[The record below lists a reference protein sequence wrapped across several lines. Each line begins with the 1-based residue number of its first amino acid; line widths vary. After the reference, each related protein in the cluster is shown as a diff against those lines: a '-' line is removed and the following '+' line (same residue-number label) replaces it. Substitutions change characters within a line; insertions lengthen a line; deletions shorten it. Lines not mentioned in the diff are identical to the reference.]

1 MFNSSVLD
9 VVIGLVF
16 IYLLYSL
23 LATIIQEIIATKLSY
38 RAKFLEKAIMRM
50 LEDYEPHKS
59 VLPRIRI
66 NRLSNEVKKKMHFS
80 HLFYEHPLI
89 KFLCENPTVKQPS
102 YINHAVFSKVMI
114 DLLRGH
120 QATAGE
126 NHAVLVSKALN
137 EGQTAWGDEPV
148 IIGKQTHSF
157 LLSLW
162 ADSQGD
168 LEKFRSLLENW
179 FDETM
184 DRVTGWYKK
193 YIQFVLVVIGFVI
206 AMVFNVDTIQIAGK
220 LQKDPKLREQL
231 VQQAD
236 AFVKANPNLKEKLA
250 AENTMVKTLS
260 NPDSIS
266 KAKNNIASDSAL
278 LKKQDTLMA
287 RMDSLLKEDLNKVN
301 GLLGIGL
308 NSFKPKSFGALLLAV
323 LGWIITALAISLG
336 APFWFDLLNK
346 LMKLKSSISA
356 GSSNSNVAGDKNNP
370 SVNPIKRVG

>member
-23 LATIIQEIIATKLSY
+23 LATIIQEIVATKLSY

-59 VLPRIRI
+59 MLPRIRI
-66 NRLSNEVKKKMHFS
+66 NRMTNHKRDAMKFS
-80 HLFYEHPLI
+80 HLFYDHPLI
-89 KFLCENPTVKQPS
+89 KFLGEDPSLKKPS

-126 NHAVLVSKALN
+126 NHAALVNKALS
-137 EGQTAWGDEPV
+137 EGQTAWGDVPV
-148 IIGKQTHSF
+148 TIGKQTHSF
-157 LLSLW
+157 LQSLW

-193 YIQFVLVVIGFVI
+193 YIQFVLLVIGFVI
-206 AMVFNVDTIQIAGK
+206 AMVFNVDTIEIAGK
-220 LQKDPKLREQL
+220 LQKDPKLREQM

-236 AFVKANPNLKEKLA
+236 AFLKVHPNLKEKLA
-250 AENTMVKTLS
+250 AENKITLS
-260 NPDSIS
+260 NADSIS
-266 KAKNNIASDSAL
+266 KANKNIATDSAL
-278 LKKQDTLMA
+278 LKKQDILMA
-287 RMDSLLKEDLNKVN
+287 RMDSLLKEDLTKVN
-301 GLLGIGL
+301 GLLGTGI
-308 NSFKPKSFGALLLAV
+308 NSFQPKSFGAFLLAV

-346 LMKLKSSISA
+346 LMKLKSSIST
-356 GSSNSNVAGDKNNP
+356 GSSNSNVTGDKNNP